1 VRRQVQQAALVLVVI
16 AACVIAMLS
25 AFRSTPS
32 VRLRATP
39 APTATLAPAPTPTPD
54 IALAL
59 SGTQIVLGGQ
69 PVTLVGVARY
79 SLEYACHGD
88 GHFQLAD
95 FQAMRSW
102 GMNTVRFPLSSAFW
116 RNLDGKCPDYQAT
129 VAEAVA
135 NAEQAG
141 LYVILDIQ
149 RDAPFSL
156 PQDALDG
163 GSQCPLPDQ
172 YDAALWRQAAQ
183 TYRDDPRVLFDLF
196 GEPYDVSAAQ
206 WAHGGSVTTT
216 CYPVY
221 AHAMT
226 YQAIGMP
233 DLAAQVRAIAP
244 HNLIILSGL
253 GWGYDLS
260 ELTPVNLPGILYG
273 THPWNHGDYQ
283 APWDWPRA
291 FGDMAQHLPVIAT
304 EFGAYDCQTG
314 YIATEIAY
322 FEKLHMSFLAWAWS
336 PGECSGPGLIADWNG
351 TPTTPYGQYIR
362 QQMLQVAARTAR
374 DSRQVT

>member
-1 VRRQVQQAALVLVVI
+1 MRRQVMQAALMLVVI
-16 AACVIAMLS
+16 AAIVVGMLS
-25 AFRSTPS
+25 AFCSTPS
-32 VRLRATP
+32 VRLSATHIPTSTP
-39 APTATLAPAPTPTPD
+39 APRPTPTPD
-54 IALAL
+54 MALSL
-59 SGTQIVLGGQ
+59 SGTQIERDGQ
-69 PVTLVGVARY
+69 PFTLVGAARY
-79 SLEYACHGD
+79 SLEFECQGD

-102 GMNTVRFPLSSAFW
+102 GMNTVRIPLSSAFW

-129 VAEAVA
+129 VAAAVVS
-135 NAEQAG
+135 AEQAG
-141 LYVILDIQ
+141 LYVILDLQ

-156 PQDALDG
+156 AQDAMGG

-196 GEPYDVSAAQ
+196 GEPFNVSAAQ
-206 WAHGGSVTTT
+206 WAHGGSITTT
-216 CYPVY
+216 CYVPGY

-226 YQAIGMP
+226 YQAIGMA
-233 DLAAQVRAIAP
+233 DLAALVRAIAS

-260 ELTPVNLPGILYG
+260 QIQPVDLPGILYA
-273 THPWNHGDYQ
+273 THPWDHGNY
-283 APWDWPRA
+283 AEPWDWARA
-291 FGDMAQHLPVIAT
+291 FGDVAQHLPVIAT

-322 FEKLHMSFLAWAWS
+322 FEQLHMSFMAWAWNLGS
-336 PGECSGPGLIADWNG
+336 CNALLASWDG

-362 QQMLQVAARTAR
+362 QQMLQAAARNAR
-374 DSRQVT
+374 QSRRAT